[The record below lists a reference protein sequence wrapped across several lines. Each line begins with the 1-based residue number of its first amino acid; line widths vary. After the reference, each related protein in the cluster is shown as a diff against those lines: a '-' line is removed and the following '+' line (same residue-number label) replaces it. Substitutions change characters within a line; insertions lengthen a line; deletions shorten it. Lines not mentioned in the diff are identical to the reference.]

1 MFEEGLIDTT
11 PWITDR
17 MALIEVPQRLQ
28 DLPNK
33 LTLIKAVVELDDSD
47 A

>member
-1 MFEEGLIDTT
+1 
-11 PWITDR
+11 